1 MKKIDL
7 AVTVEIVGVTLVT
20 TGLAMI
26 SVPIALIVCGS
37 FLVWL
42 TEKVQNEQNININKM
57 PDWLKAPIDTNEV

>member
-7 AVTVEIVGVTLVT
+7 SVTVEIIGVTLVT

-26 SVPIALIVCGS
+26 SVPLALIISGS

-42 TEKVQNEQNININKM
+42 TEKAN
-57 PDWLKAPIDTNEV
+57 

>member
-7 AVTVEIVGVTLVT
+7 SVTVEIVGVTLVT

-26 SVPIALIVCGS
+26 SVPIALIVSGS

-42 TEKVQNEQNININKM
+42 TEKAN
-57 PDWLKAPIDTNEV
+57 

>member
-26 SVPIALIVCGS
+26 SVPIALIVSGS

-42 TEKVQNEQNININKM
+42 TEKAN
-57 PDWLKAPIDTNEV
+57 

>member
-7 AVTVEIVGVTLVT
+7 SVTVEIVGVTLVT

-26 SVPIALIVCGS
+26 SVPIALIVSGC

-42 TEKVQNEQNININKM
+42 TEKAN
-57 PDWLKAPIDTNEV
+57 

>member
-7 AVTVEIVGVTLVT
+7 AVTVEIVGATLVT

-42 TEKVQNEQNININKM
+42 TEKAN
-57 PDWLKAPIDTNEV
+57 

>member
-7 AVTVEIVGVTLVT
+7 AITVEIIGASLVT

-26 SVPIALIVCGS
+26 SVPIALIVSGS

-42 TEKVQNEQNININKM
+42 TEKAN
-57 PDWLKAPIDTNEV
+57 